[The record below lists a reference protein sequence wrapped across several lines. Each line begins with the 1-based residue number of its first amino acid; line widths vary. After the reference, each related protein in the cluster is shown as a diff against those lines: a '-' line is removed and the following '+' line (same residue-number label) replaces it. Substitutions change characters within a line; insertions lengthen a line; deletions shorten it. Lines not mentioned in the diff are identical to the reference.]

1 MWGAAL
7 AAHFRRETAGV
18 VPAAETGRYVPSMPA
33 TMSTLPQELFGQ
45 IVVAKLGSGAASE
58 LYAVQDPKSKKVWAL
73 KHVVRR
79 ADKDARFLEQVEQE
93 HEIGSK
99 LDHPNVRGV
108 GRMFRTRRLF
118 TTVEIG
124 LLLELVDADSM
135 DQRLPRTMLEA
146 VTQFAQIA
154 QGLRHMHEKGFVH
167 ADMKAINAMVDAT
180 GHVKIIDLG
189 QACAIG
195 TKKPRIQGTPGY
207 IAPEQARRDA
217 IMPATDVYN
226 FGATMYWVLVGEV
239 MPTVMP
245 PSGEGQTST
254 VDISR
259 LKMPVPPHERN
270 PRIPEGL
277 SNLVLDCVRLAPEE
291 RCSMTDLLGRLEA
304 LQADL
309 EAKPPVPLWVPER
322 AGK

>member
-1 MWGAAL
+1 
-7 AAHFRRETAGV
+7 
-18 VPAAETGRYVPSMPA
+18 
-33 TMSTLPQELFGQ
+33 MSTLPTELFGQ

-58 LYAVQDPKSKKVWAL
+58 LYAVQDPKTKQVWAL

-79 ADKDARFLEQVEQE
+79 ADKEARFIEQVEQE
-93 HEIGSK
+93 HGIGSK

-108 GRMFRTRRLF
+108 SKVFRTRKLF

-146 VTQFAQIA
+146 VNQFAQIGR
-154 QGLRHMHEKGFVH
+154 GLRHMHEKGFVH
-167 ADMKAINAMVDAT
+167 ADMKPINAMVDAS

-195 TKKPRIQGTPGY
+195 TKKQRIQGTPGY
-207 IAPEQARRDA
+207 IAPEQARRDP
-217 IMPATDVYN
+217 ITPATDVYN
-226 FGATMYWVLVGEV
+226 FGATMHWVLLGEV

-245 PSGEGQTST
+245 PSGEGQVST
-254 VDISR
+254 VDIGR
-259 LKMPVPPHERN
+259 LKMPTPPHERN
-270 PRIPEGL
+270 PRIPEAL
-277 SNLVLDCVRLAPEE
+277 STLVLDCVQIAPEE
-291 RCSMTDLLGRLEA
+291 RCSMTDALTRLEGI
-304 LQADL
+304 
-309 EAKPPVPLWVPER
+309 EAELGDRAPVPLWVPER